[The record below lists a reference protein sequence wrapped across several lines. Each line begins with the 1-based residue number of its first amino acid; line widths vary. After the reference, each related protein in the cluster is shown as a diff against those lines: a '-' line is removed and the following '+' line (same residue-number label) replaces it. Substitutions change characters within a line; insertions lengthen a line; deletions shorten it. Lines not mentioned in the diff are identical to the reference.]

1 MMISI
6 VVPLFN
12 ERENIVPLFASLR
25 SALGNLARKKT
36 RAEVI
41 LIDDGSTDGT
51 FEAIR
56 KARGKDRRFSAVRF
70 RRNFGQTSAFDAG
83 FSMAKGD
90 VVVTMDGDLQND
102 PADIPL
108 LLREIAKG
116 YDVVSGW
123 RHERKDAAISKKL
136 PSLFSN
142 WLARY
147 LTGLELHDF
156 GCSLKAYRRE
166 TLRDLRLF
174 GEMHRFIPAILYTKG
189 FKISEIKVSHL
200 PRKFGKTKY
209 NFTRLLKGFLDLLY
223 IKFWS
228 SFSTRPL
235 HLFGLIGFFM
245 MGVSFL
251 IALVKLVALLLY
263 YQPVELTPALLL
275 MSLLAIMGL
284 QFVMFGFLS
293 EIQVRTYYNTAKE
306 SEYEIEKIL

>member
-1 MMISI
+1 MISI

-25 SALGNLARKKT
+25 SALSNLARKKT

-41 LIDDGSTDGT
+41 LVDDGSTDGT
-51 FEAIR
+51 FGAIR
-56 KARGKDRRFSAVRF
+56 KARGKDRRFRAVRF

-166 TLRDLRLF
+166 TLKDLRLF

-189 FKISEIKVSHL
+189 FKISEIKVSHR

-235 HLFGLIGFFM
+235 HLFGLIGFIM
-245 MGVSFL
+245 MGVAGL
-251 IALVKLVALLLY
+251 IALVKLAALLLY
-263 YQPVELTPALLL
+263 SQPVELTPALLL